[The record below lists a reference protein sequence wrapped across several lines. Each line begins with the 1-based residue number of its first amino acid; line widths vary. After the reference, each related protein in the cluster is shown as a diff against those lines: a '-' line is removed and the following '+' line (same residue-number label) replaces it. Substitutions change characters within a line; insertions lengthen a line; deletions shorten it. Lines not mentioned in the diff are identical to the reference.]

1 MAKTVFDNGGYVGF
15 KGTFGQNLG
24 ATWVTSG
31 LVMHVDA
38 GNAASYPGTGTAW
51 ADLTATVSAGTLN
64 TATYNSSNGGYL
76 SFAGTSSSYA
86 TFPNSTALDN
96 QALTMEVWVKPTS
109 FNQSAF
115 WFEKGNVNTQYSF
128 FCYSGSIYW
137 RGVIGG
143 SLVDLTVT
151 EGTAGLSTS
160 TWQQM
165 VATYVTGT
173 GRRIYR
179 NATQV
184 ASDAQTGTVAT
195 NAGGMSIACYGGT
208 GTNSYFYNGGVA
220 ICRIYNR
227 ALSLTEI
234 QQNYNGQKARFGLYW
249 ACGV

>member
-15 KGTFGQNLG
+15 KGTFGQALG
-24 ATWVTSG
+24 ATWVTTG

-38 GNAASYPGTGTAW
+38 GNAASYPGTGTTW
-51 ADLTATVSAGTLN
+51 TDLTGTVTAGTLVN
-64 TATYNSSNGGYL
+64 GPTYSSTDGGFLTFNGGN
-76 SFAGTSSSYA
+76 SRA

-109 FNQSAF
+109 LGQSAF

-128 FCYSGSIYW
+128 FCYGNAIYW

-143 SLVDLTVT
+143 SLVDLTVA
-151 EGTAGLSTS
+151 ESTAGLSTS

-179 NATQV
+179 NGTQV
-184 ASDAQTGTVAT
+184 ASDAQTGTVGT
-195 NAGGMSIACYGGT
+195 NAGGMSIGAYGGT
-208 GTNSYFYNGGVA
+208 GSPAYFYNGGLA

-234 QQNYNGQKARFGLYW
+234 QQNYNGQKTRFGL
-249 ACGV
+249 